1 MYICTVQYSESNTRG
16 RYCCWCAFCACKRET
31 SRSAAVT
38 RRSHSR
44 NTWLITETCTPQR
57 RVSAVMRRSSMAHIV
72 IVGRKNLMDT
82 LGQLRHQLG
91 LIVVRELKWR
101 QRSNMLRKR

>member
-1 MYICTVQYSESNTRG
+1 
-16 RYCCWCAFCACKRET
+16 
-31 SRSAAVT
+31 
-38 RRSHSR
+38 
-44 NTWLITETCTPQR
+44 
-57 RVSAVMRRSSMAHIV
+57 MRRSSMAHIV